1 MYVPCIDIDVSRAT
15 WMEGDGRVADC
26 GGHRHHATGNVLV
39 LHVKGL
45 IHAAVRWIGCLLLPH
60 TPHASFTHAS
70 DLCHVKGF
78 AAATRDDR
86 PSLYAEFSLERLIQ
100 LLFGRA
106 CNVDG

>member
-15 WMEGDGRVADC
+15 WMEGDGSVRTRTVRVADIGTMPRGMYNTRERINSC
-26 GGHRHHATGNVLV
+26 GRSLD
-39 LHVKGL
+39 
-45 IHAAVRWIGCLLLPH
+45 WLPH
-60 TPHASFTHAS
+60 ASHASFTHAS

>member
-1 MYVPCIDIDVSRAT
+1 MYVPCLDNTSCHV
-15 WMEGDGRVADC
+15 DGRRWKGADSMMWRTSAPCHGECTSTTRERINSC
-26 GGHRHHATGNVLV
+26 GRSLD
-39 LHVKGL
+39 
-45 IHAAVRWIGCLLLPH
+45 WLPH
-60 TPHASFTHAS
+60 ASHASFTHAS